1 MLFWIG
7 IWVGL
12 PIVAALIGNAWPSL
26 SPFRT
31 TFAGIEWLAQ
41 RLGARRVDLEIAYP
55 PGLARWPAVALL
67 AEESGAVVSASHN
80 PPEYNGIKFFGA
92 DGMKLPD
99 AVEAH
104 RDRLDVED
112 RDPVTGLVER
122 VIGEP
127 AGVRVG
133 RAYRHG
139 ASLPHEARSV
149 RTVSHVDE
157 PVRLRS
163 AAGRWLLLATVL
175 GSSMAMLDGT
185 VVNVALPTIGDDLD
199 ADVGG
204 LQWVVNGYTLSLA
217 SLILLGGALGD
228 RFGRRRVFVIG
239 VLWFAVASLLCG
251 IAPDVSTLV
260 AARVLQGVGGAL
272 LTPGSLAL
280 ISASFDPDD
289 RGAAIGAWSGLGGV
303 AAAVG
308 PLLGGWL
315 VEAVSWRAVF
325 LLNLPLAVLV
335 VWVCARHVPESRDP
349 HAPKHLDVLGVALTA
364 GGLAVLTYGLIASS
378 AWLAV
383 GGLVVLLLFVVQE
396 RRSPD
401 PLVPL
406 GLFRDRVFSGANLVT
421 FVVYGALG
429 AVFFLLVVQLQV
441 VAGYSPLAAGAATLP
456 VTFLM
461 LLFSSY
467 AGAVATRIG
476 PRTPMTVGPVV
487 AAAGLLLMLRIGPD
501 AAYLSDV
508 APGVVGGGRPEEADY
523 LRELGAA
530 EVIDRRTLSEPGA
543 PIARERWAGAVDS
556 VGSHTLANV
565 LAQTQYRGVVTACGL
580 AQGLDLPGSVLPFI
594 LRNVT
599 LAGIDSV
606 NAPQAVR
613 LEAWSRLA
621 RDLDL
626 GKLARTTQVVAL
638 DQVPAV
644 VNRMFEGK
652 VQGRVVVDVN
662 A

>member
-1 MLFWIG
+1 M
-7 IWVGL
+7 
-12 PIVAALIGNAWPSL
+12 
-26 SPFRT
+26 
-31 TFAGIEWLAQ
+31 
-41 RLGARRVDLEIAYP
+41 
-55 PGLARWPAVALL
+55 
-67 AEESGAVVSASHN
+67 
-80 PPEYNGIKFFGA
+80 
-92 DGMKLPD
+92 
-99 AVEAH
+99 
-104 RDRLDVED
+104 
-112 RDPVTGLVER
+112 
-122 VIGEP
+122 
-127 AGVRVG
+127 
-133 RAYRHG
+133 
-139 ASLPHEARSV
+139 
-149 RTVSHVDE
+149 DE

-199 ADVGG
+199 ADIGG

-251 IAPDVSTLV
+251 VAPDVSTLI
-260 AARVLQGVGGAL
+260 AARVLQGIGGAL

-280 ISASFDPDD
+280 ISASFDPED

-349 HAPKHLDVLGVALTA
+349 RAPKHLDLVGVALAA

-378 AWLAV
+378 DWLAV

-476 PRTPMTVGPVV
+476 PRIPMTVGPVV

-501 AAYLSDV
+501 AAYLSEV
-508 APGVVGGGRPEEADY
+508 APGVVVFGIG
-523 LRELGAA
+523 LTVL
-530 EVIDRRTLSEPGA
+530 VA
-543 PIARERWAGAVDS
+543 PLTTA
-556 VGSHTLANV
+556 V
-565 LAQTQYRGVVTACGL
+565 LAAAPDR
-580 AQGLDLPGSVLPFI
+580 
-594 LRNVT
+594 
-599 LAGIDSV
+599 LAGIASGV
-606 NAPQAVR
+606 NNAVARTAQLLAVAALPPLVGIVGGALSDPGVFDAGFDQAMVICAAM
-613 LEAWSRLA
+613 LGLGAVVAWATIRTRPRA
-621 RDLDL
+621 HTIPVERQPGCDL
-626 GKLARTTQVVAL
+626 GAPRAY
-638 DQVPAV
+638 P
-644 VNRMFEGK
+644 RSRGPEG
-652 VQGRVVVDVN
+652 
-662 A
+662 